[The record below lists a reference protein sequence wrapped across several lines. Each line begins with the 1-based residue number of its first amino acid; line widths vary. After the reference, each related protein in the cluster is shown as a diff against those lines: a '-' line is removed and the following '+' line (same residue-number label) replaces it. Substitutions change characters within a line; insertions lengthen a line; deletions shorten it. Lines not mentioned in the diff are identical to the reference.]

1 MKQVGKVS
9 DNNIFF
15 NETYAT
21 EKFTV
26 GAKKQSY
33 SRKEREPLNSSFGII
48 CDANILNKTTDHFPS
63 LILFDDR

>member
-1 MKQVGKVS
+1 MT
-9 DNNIFF
+9 ITFF
-15 NETYAT
+15 AMRDTT

-48 CDANILNKTTDHFPS
+48 CDTNIVNKTTDHFPS
-63 LILFDDR
+63 LILFDDW